1 MYIYIYTHIH
11 TYIYIYMYL
20 TKNIFGLCWC
30 VVCLF
35 EFEWHTPLVQ
45 TYQHTRWMPRS
56 AYFLRGPAHM
66 FLEYVWQIFGKHY
79 LCIVEDTGCKY
90 IFTCHPNKCLASFP
104 RCPKYLVDYIYIY
117 IWSIFD
123 QCRLAVWGLP
133 GAIWGHLW
141 QFISFKDPMDKVR
154 HVGKNDRFL
163 DIYTIC
169 F

>member
-1 MYIYIYTHIH
+1 
-11 TYIYIYMYL
+11 MYL

-117 IWSIFD
+117 IYDLYLTSAGWL
-123 QCRLAVWGLP
+123 C
-133 GAIWGHLW
+133 GAFQV
-141 QFISFKDPMDKVR
+141 QFGDTCGNSFLSKIQWIRWDMWEKRIVS
-154 HVGKNDRFL
+154 
-163 DIYTIC
+163 
-169 F
+169 